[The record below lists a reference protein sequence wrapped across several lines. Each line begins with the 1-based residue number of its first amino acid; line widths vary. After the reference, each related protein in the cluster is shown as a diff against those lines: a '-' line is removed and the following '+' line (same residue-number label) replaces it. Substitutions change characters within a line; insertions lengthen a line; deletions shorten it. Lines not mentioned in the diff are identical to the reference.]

1 MVCVT
6 LFGAGAD
13 IQRVCAISNHSHPY
27 SKTIETLHF
36 SRKMSVCNENGYTY
50 HTYRIIKSYINI
62 SYVCIPFDIK
72 QDSLCLL
79 FADSAISKWHH
90 KIRRVSFPFSSLLL
104 SLPLSF
110 SSPLFSFSSPL
121 SPPLLLFSFS
131 SPSLLLSPPLSFCFC
146 LKENVSVYKG

>member
-1 MVCVT
+1 MMVCVT

-13 IQRVCAISNHSHPY
+13 IQRVRAISNHSHPY

-90 KIRRVSFPFSSLLL
+90 KIRRVSFPFS
-104 SLPLSF
+104 F
-110 SSPLFSFSSPL
+110 SSPLFSSL
-121 SPPLLLFSFS
+121 SPSPSLLLLFSSLLLLFSSLLLS
-131 SPSLLLSPPLSFCFC
+131 SPSLLLSSPLSPSFLLF
-146 LKENVSVYKG
+146 LS